1 MRVLVTGANGF
12 IGQALVKA
20 LLQAGSLLNHNQV
33 SEAIS
38 ELVLIDLTHPTLGAE
53 CVVSPAIRITRLAG
67 DLADSTFV
75 AELAALKPQAVFH
88 LAASLTLQA
97 EQDHETAFKVNVQP
111 VRELIAGLTPAT
123 RLIFASSIAVF
134 GGELP
139 DVVSDRQRPAPTTT
153 YGTHKA
159 IVELLMADA
168 ARKGLVDARSLRLP
182 IILIRPD
189 TGSGSVSDQVAAI
202 VREPLA
208 GRDVTCG
215 LHPQTRMPVASA
227 AAVAK
232 ALIQLHN
239 LPAAVLPPARVMNLP
254 SLTVTPEHMVQA
266 LRRTQTLQAKGKVHF
281 DPNAALQAIVES
293 WPREFVSETAT
304 RLGIHADASFDD
316 IIHDYLAQQGASTA
330 N

>member
-33 SEAIS
+33 SQAIS
-38 ELVLIDLTHPTLGAE
+38 ELVLVDLTQPAHDAACG
-53 CVVSPAIRITRLAG
+53 VSPSIRITRLAG
-67 DLADSTFV
+67 DLADSAFV

-139 DVVSDRQRPAPTTT
+139 DVVSDRQRPAPATT

-182 IILIRPD
+182 IILIRPG

-239 LPAAVLPPARVMNLP
+239 LPAAVLPSARVMNLP

-266 LRRTQTLQAKGKVHF
+266 LRRTQTQQAKGEVHF
-281 DPNAALQAIVES
+281 EPNAALQAIVES